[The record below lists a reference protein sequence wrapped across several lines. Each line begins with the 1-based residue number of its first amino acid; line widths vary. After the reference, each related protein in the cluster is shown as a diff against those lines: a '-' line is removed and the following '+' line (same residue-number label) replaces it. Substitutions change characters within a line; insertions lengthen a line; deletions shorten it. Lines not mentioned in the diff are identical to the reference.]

1 MATAKGAEY
10 DKIQGLD
17 LGADYYLTKP
27 FGVMEFVSCVKAVL
41 RRSRPKTAQAL
52 LRSGTLTLDPAEHTV
67 TADGTRVELTYKEF
81 ELLRL
86 FLSHPGMAF
95 TRDQLMEK
103 VWDVDYCGETRTVD
117 MHIRTLRQ
125 KLGENGEHIETVR
138 GVGYRWRRRR
148 IDRERSSAPFSPSAS
163 RCSRAACCSSW
174 AASTASMT
182 GMQEHQLGDE
192 LRIAA
197 AAVETNGS
205 TYLEKIKSDRFRVT
219 WIASDGTVLYDTQA
233 DAAQMENHARA
244 RGGPRGAGDRHGQLE
259 PLQRDAAAKDRLQR
273 EPPARTAP
281 CCACPPA
288 APRWA
293 LLLLGAAPAHSAR
306 RDRAARALE
315 PAREPSGQAHR
326 RAARTRSTS
335 SIRWK
340 TTPMR
345 SSLRSCGASTAS
357 ADRSTPSSPSCGRK
371 QTNSHRSPPA

>member
-1 MATAKGAEY
+1 MLPGTDGIELLRRLRASARFAELPVVMATAKGAEY

-67 TADGTRVELTYKEF
+67 TADGARVELTYKEF

-138 GVGYRWRRRR
+138 GVGYRWEAEKNCP
-148 IDRERSSAPFSPSAS
+148 ERSSAPFSPSAS

-174 AASTASMT
+174 AASTASMK
-182 GMQEHQLGDE
+182 G
-192 LRIAA
+192 
-197 AAVETNGS
+197 
-205 TYLEKIKSDRFRVT
+205 
-219 WIASDGTVLYDTQA
+219 
-233 DAAQMENHARA
+233 
-244 RGGPRGAGDRHGQLE
+244 
-259 PLQRDAAAKDRLQR
+259 
-273 EPPARTAP
+273 
-281 CCACPPA
+281 C
-288 APRWA
+288 
-293 LLLLGAAPAHSAR
+293 
-306 RDRAARALE
+306 
-315 PAREPSGQAHR
+315 
-326 RAARTRSTS
+326 RSTS
-335 SIRWK
+335 SV
-340 TTPMR
+340 M
-345 SSLRSCGASTAS
+345 SCAS
-357 ADRSTPSSPSCGRK
+357 PQQP
-371 QTNSHRSPPA
+371 